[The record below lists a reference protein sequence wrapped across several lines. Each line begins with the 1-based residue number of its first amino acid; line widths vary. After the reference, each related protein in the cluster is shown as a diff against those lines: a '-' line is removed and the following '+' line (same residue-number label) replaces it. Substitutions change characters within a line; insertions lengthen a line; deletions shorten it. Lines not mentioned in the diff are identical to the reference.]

1 MAPADRIC
9 QGTAVQHGGQL
20 EGSDLGPMQF
30 AGPLRFID
38 KAESRVRGEGKS
50 SLELCG
56 SRTRPAN
63 AIREPGG

>member
-1 MAPADRIC
+1 MALADRIC
-9 QGTAVQHGGQL
+9 QGTAVQHGRQP

-38 KAESRVRGEGKS
+38 KAEQRVQGEGKS

-56 SRTRPAN
+56 SRSRPDN